1 MRPNI
6 RTEADRSPEFAHWIT
21 SLPGAEKIRECMH
34 CGLCSASCPLFA
46 YMDYSPRQLM
56 YLGREGFRDDVL
68 GSFTIWLC
76 TSCYQCTVECP
87 RQIPVTEIMYALKR
101 RAIEEKTY
109 PKRLA
114 IPVLAREFR
123 RMVYDRGRISES
135 WLVMK
140 LMLKTGIHRMFGM
153 VGLGWNLLRTGR
165 FSLRRETIRHRRDLA
180 RMLEAVGHDSEVV
193 P

>member
-6 RTEADRSPEFAHWIT
+6 RTEADRSPEFARWIT
-21 SLPGAEKIRECMH
+21 SLPGAEKVRECMH

-56 YLGREGFRDDVL
+56 HLGREGFRDDVL

-101 RAIEEKTY
+101 RAIEEEVYTKHL
-109 PKRLA
+109 P
-114 IPVLAREFR
+114 IPVLSREFQR
-123 RMVYDRGRISES
+123 LVTDRGRISES

-140 LMLKTGIHRMFGM
+140 LLLRTGVHRMFGM
-153 VGLGWNLLRTGR
+153 VRLGWDLVRTRR
-165 FSLRRETIRHRRDLA
+165 FSLRKERIRERKELA
-180 RMLEAVGHDSEVV
+180 RMLEAVGSDAEAVS
-193 P
+193 

>member
-6 RTEADRSPEFAHWIT
+6 RTEADRSPEFARWIT
-21 SLPGAEKIRECMH
+21 SLPGAEKMQECMH

-56 YLGREGFRDDVL
+56 HLGREGFEADVL

-101 RAIEEKTY
+101 RAIEEGVYTEHL
-109 PKRLA
+109 P
-114 IPVLAREFR
+114 IPILAREFQ
-123 RMVYDRGRISES
+123 RMVADRGRLSES
-135 WLVMK
+135 WLVVK
-140 LMLKTGIHRMFGM
+140 LLLKTGVHRMFGM
-153 VGLGWNLLRTGR
+153 VGLGRDLVRTGR
-165 FSLRRETIRHRRDLA
+165 FSLRKETIRGRRDLA
-180 RMLEAVGHDSEVV
+180 RMLEAVGSDAGVLS
-193 P
+193 